1 MHARI
6 YSQGVRVC
14 VYGQAC
20 AVLPPNMKQ
29 GDEGPVCEMSGKGA
43 GRESRVKWL
52 EVNWINTREE
62 QCARNKIKWEIG
74 RKKTKEDKI
83 KNESVCVYKPLYIS
97 CQIGRD
103 STKGHCSM
111 EINFFSLVRGIIFF
125 FRRSMD

>member
-1 MHARI
+1 MRARAHI
-6 YSQGVRVC
+6 GERSRRKPRPQEQASGSLCFIANKDYPVMGHLPPSACTPVYIVRVCVCVC

-74 RKKTKEDKI
+74 RKRQRKI
-83 KNESVCVYKPLYIS
+83 K
-97 CQIGRD
+97 
-103 STKGHCSM
+103 
-111 EINFFSLVRGIIFF
+111 
-125 FRRSMD
+125 